1 MTSLRTRFAA
11 ALALLVA
18 LNASPARG
26 KEAVDTLVRLLP
38 GEPALC
44 VVIEDLRGHAEKLR
58 DKNVASALFDT
69 PLAHLLPQGLNRET
83 LAEVERILQTHVQ
96 ATLKEIVDDVLG
108 DAVVLAY
115 WPARDNEP
123 ERSVIL
129 ARTRNP
135 ERAATLLNRFHAVQ
149 RQTGQVEKIETRSLG
164 EAAYFRLLEA
174 GGKEQF
180 QGIHKSVL
188 VLTEDERI
196 VRHVLQGLTS
206 PGQPGDFYRRFSQ
219 LGREPALVR
228 VMLSPRVFD
237 AELASKA
244 ETAPESEAAFVKEFL
259 QYWRSIESLGLTLA
273 LDSDVTLSLHVR
285 AETAKLPPHARRF
298 LTGAAQ
304 PSALWNY
311 VPADAVIALGGRFD
325 VDAAWQIFQ
334 AFLPPE
340 GRDGLQAQMDQTT
353 QALFGLDFHEQIVG
367 RLGPDMVAYA
377 VPPAGLLSIMPD
389 VVLAVQIRSE
399 GDRRLESEYS
409 DALKTLAGVIALART
424 QAGQPTVLRTRYTSF
439 GRIVYLEGPGMPI
452 PGIQPAAAIKDGCLV
467 LALSPDSI
475 IRFRRR
481 DAQPFVAEKQHYP
494 LLGKVTTKPLLDK
507 VVNHP
512 VHRTAAVGLLALLNG
527 GNLVEANG
535 SLDAIRDTLKAFES
549 LEMHYRPADDGGGIE
564 LKVRLAK

>member
-1 MTSLRTRFAA
+1 MTSLRTRIAA

-18 LNASPARG
+18 LNASPVRG
-26 KEAVDTLVRLLP
+26 GEAVDALVRLLP

-44 VVIEDLRGHAEKLR
+44 VVIEDLRGHAEKVR
-58 DKNVASALFDT
+58 DKHLVNALFDS
-69 PLAHLLPQGLNRET
+69 PLAQLLPQGLHRET

-96 ATLKEIVDDVLG
+96 ATLGEIVDDVLG

-129 ARTRNP
+129 AKTRNP
-135 ERAATLLNRFHAVQ
+135 ERAATMLNRLHAVQ

-164 EAAYFRLLEA
+164 EASYFRLLEA

-188 VLTEDERI
+188 VLTEEERI
-196 VRHVLQGLTS
+196 FRHVLQGLTA
-206 PGQPGDFYRRFSQ
+206 PGQPGDFHRRFEQ
-219 LGREPALVR
+219 WGREPALVR

-244 ETAPESEAAFVKEFL
+244 DTPPESEAAFVKEFL
-259 QYWRSIESLGLTLA
+259 RYWRSIESLGLTLA

-285 AETAKLPPHARRF
+285 AETAKLPPHARRL
-298 LTGAAQ
+298 LTEATQ

-311 VPADAVIALGGRFD
+311 VPPDAVIAVGGRWD
-325 VDAAWQIFQ
+325 ADAAWQIFQ

-340 GRDGLQAQMDQTT
+340 SSRDLRASLEQNS
-353 QALFGLDFHEQIVG
+353 QALFGLDFHEQIVK
-367 RLGPDMVAYA
+367 RLGPDVVAYVA
-377 VPPAGLLSIMPD
+377 PPSGLFSVIPEA
-389 VVLAVQIRSE
+389 VLAVRIRSE

-424 QAGQPTVLRTRYTSF
+424 QAGQPTVTRTRYTSF
-439 GRIVYLEGPGMPI
+439 GRIVYLDGQGMPI
-452 PGIQPAAAIKDGCLV
+452 PGMQPAAAIKDGCLV

-475 IRFRRR
+475 VRFRRR
-481 DAQPFVAEKQHYP
+481 DARPFAAEKQPYP

-512 VHRTAAVGLLALLNG
+512 VNRTGAIGLLALLNG
-527 GNLVEANG
+527 GNLNEANG
-535 SLDAIRDTLKAFES
+535 SLEAIRDTLKVFES
-549 LEMHYRPADDGGGIE
+549 LEMHYRPADGGGAIE
-564 LKVRLAK
+564 LRVRLAK

>member
-1 MTSLRTRFAA
+1 
-11 ALALLVA
+11 
-18 LNASPARG
+18 
-26 KEAVDTLVRLLP
+26 VDALVRLLP

-44 VVIEDLRGHAEKLR
+44 VVIEDLRGHVDKVR
-58 DKNVASALFDT
+58 DKSLVSTLFDS

-96 ATLKEIVDDVLG
+96 ATLGEIVDDVLG

-129 ARTRNP
+129 AKTRNP
-135 ERAATLLNRFHAVQ
+135 ERAATWLSRLHTVQ

-164 EAAYFRLLEA
+164 EATYFRLLEA
-174 GGKEQF
+174 GGQEQF
-180 QGIHKSVL
+180 QSVHQSVL
-188 VLTEDERI
+188 VLTQDEKI
-196 VRHVLQGLTS
+196 VRHVLDGLAATPKEAS
-206 PGQPGDFYRRFSQ
+206 PFSRRFAL

-273 LDSDVTLSLHVR
+273 LDSDVSLSLHVR
-285 AETAKLPPHARRF
+285 AETAKLPPHARRL
-298 LTGAAQ
+298 LTEAAQ

-311 VPADAVIALGGRFD
+311 VPADAVIVLGGRFD

-340 GRDGLQAQMDQTT
+340 SRRDLRTSLEQNS
-353 QALFGLDFHEQIVG
+353 QALFGLDFHEQIVR
-367 RLGPDMVAYA
+367 RLGPDVVAYLA
-377 VPPAGLLSIMPD
+377 PPSGLLSVMPEA
-389 VVLAVQIRSE
+389 VLAVKIRSE
-399 GDRRLESEYS
+399 GNRHLESEYS

-424 QAGQPTVLRTRYTSF
+424 QAGQPTAVRTRYTSF
-439 GRIVYLEGPGMPI
+439 GRIIYLEGQGMPI
-452 PGIQPAAAIKDGCLV
+452 PGMQPAAAIKDGCLV

-475 IRFRRR
+475 VRFRRR
-481 DAQPFVAEKQHYP
+481 DARAFAAEKQQYP

-512 VHRTAAVGLLALLNG
+512 IHRPAAVGMLSVLNG
-527 GNLVEANG
+527 GDLAAADVGLN
-535 SLDAIRDTLKAFES
+535 AIRDTLKAFES
-549 LEMHYRPADDGGGIE
+549 LEMHYRPVDGGGAVE
-564 LKVRLAK
+564 LRVRLAK